1 MDPTNVARNAE
12 LRPAANAT
20 LRIDATG
27 ELMNWGVEK
36 RRCGIRCTYDQSTT
50 CPRAKGVQA
59 ERTGP

>member
-12 LRPAANAT
+12 LRPAASAT

-36 RRCGIRCTYDQSTT
+36 RSCGIRCTYDQSATFSGV
-50 CPRAKGVQA
+50 KGVQA